1 MLNFQ
6 PVRLEDK
13 DFFHKY
19 LWQQGMYGCD
29 NSFAN
34 YFIWQE
40 AYHTEWTCYRDA
52 LLVKS
57 EHWGKNYFMVP
68 LGMKPEDYRP
78 VADALL
84 EYNGGTLNFDGVYE
98 NHLPV
103 IKAMFPDAVITDDLD
118 NTDYI
123 YLQKELASFAG
134 RKFHGQKNHLNAFYR
149 AHPDASYEPITKSNA
164 AECLDF
170 ALNWCDVQSAK
181 DITILDEKLALQK
194 AFQYFNELEF
204 RGGAIRFNGKIQAM
218 SLGEK
223 YLDDIAD
230 LHFEKADRN
239 VRGLYVAMCQ
249 AFAANA
255 WNDVIYLN
263 REEDMGIEGLR
274 TAKQNLHPVMLW
286 KRYSAVIK

>member
-6 PVRLEDK
+6 PVRMKDK
-13 DFFHKY
+13 EFFQKY
-19 LWQQGMYGCD
+19 LFQQGMYGCD

-52 LLVKS
+52 LLVKI

-68 LGMKPEDYRP
+68 LGMKQEDYQS

-84 EYNGGTLNFDGVYE
+84 EYNNGTLNFDGIYE
-98 NHLPV
+98 KHLPL
-103 IKAMFPDAVITDDLD
+103 IKTMFPQAEITEDLD

-123 YLQKELASFAG
+123 YLQKELASFEG

-149 AHPDASYEPITKSNA
+149 DHPDATYEPITQSNA
-164 AECLDF
+164 LECFNF
-170 ALNWCDVQSAK
+170 ALNWCEIQSAK
-181 DITILDEKLALQK
+181 DITVFDEELALHK
-194 AFQYFNELEF
+194 AFLYFDDLEF
-204 RGGAIRFNGKIQAM
+204 RGGAIRFDGKIQAM

-239 VRGLYVAMCQ
+239 VRGLYAAMCQ

-255 WNDVIYLN
+255 WNDVVYLN
-263 REEDMGIEGLR
+263 REEDMGIAGLR